1 MSMRLNIPV
10 SDEVNEKLN
19 ALSKKWGVTKSSL
32 CAIAIGQYIDGVDE
46 AFKLINTYAHDLV
59 NEKKA
64 EELKIRN

>member
-46 AFKLINTYAHDLV
+46 AFKLINRYTHDLV
-59 NEKKA
+59 EEEKARAK
-64 EELKIRN
+64 

>member
-32 CAIAIGQYIDGVDE
+32 CAIAIGQYVDGVDE
-46 AFKLINTYAHDLV
+46 AFKLINRYTQDLV
-59 NEKKA
+59 EK
-64 EELKIRN
+64 EIGEGSE

>member
-32 CAIAIGQYIDGVDE
+32 CAIAIGQYVDGVDE
-46 AFKLINTYAHDLV
+46 AFNLINRYTHDLV
-59 NEKKA
+59 KK
-64 EELKIRN
+64 EIGEGPV

>member
-10 SDEVNEKLN
+10 SDELNEKLN

-46 AFKLINTYAHDLV
+46 AFKLFNTYARDLV

-64 EELKIRN
+64 EDLKIRN